1 MYNVLRFLFILFFY
15 FSNVSTIL
23 SIYPISYYLIQ
34 NTSIEP
40 QWYHFGL
47 LFSIYELGK
56 FSSIWIWEYIHKRYS
71 SLILILMSLFLLA
84 LCNIS
89 FSLVV
94 QFYQIII
101 FRFIFGFSN
110 IIGTFFKDIYNK
122 IGFRKNNTII
132 ILSISMICTT
142 ISLFF
147 PSIII
152 YFNVGEKLLN
162 FQIIKFKNTM
172 FIYLCLAISNLLP
185 IIFGYILIL
194 KNKLKVEQAFI
205 PMPNVEKTE
214 NSVEKS
220 LGTQKNNFIETEQK
234 SHSKVIKVN
243 NPIYDSKIQISLQ
256 KNINNENEAVANKD
270 RKNSDNKNFNNIE
283 RKEDDVPNV
292 EQINNINNSFNL
304 KDISIE
310 NKEYQLCFIQTSLN
324 MVDGLSL
331 IWILIILYNHFKQSC
346 LQISIYFSI
355 LKILGEIILFPINER
370 IMRKSSAVIPLD
382 FESISHRMKII
393 TIISLILSICISQN
407 ILFIYFYENFQDL
420 LLIALLIFLLIK
432 TIFSGIFTQ
441 YYKIYNNLFFKQN
454 NIKNKNLKKYNQFY
468 GSIGKSII
476 YFVGSFGL
484 YIIELLYHKNDKTKI
499 VMYSLYFHAI
509 PQIIYLILF
518 FACSKY
524 IN

>member
-1 MYNVLRFLFILFFY
+1 
-15 FSNVSTIL
+15 
-23 SIYPISYYLIQ
+23 
-34 NTSIEP
+34 
-40 QWYHFGL
+40 
-47 LFSIYELGK
+47 
-56 FSSIWIWEYIHKRYS
+56 
-71 SLILILMSLFLLA
+71 MSLFLLA

-194 KNKLKVEQAFI
+194 KNKLKVEQAFV

-292 EQINNINNSFNL
+292 EQINNINNSYNL
-304 KDISIE
+304 KDISI
-310 NKEYQLCFIQTSLN
+310 
-324 MVDGLSL
+324 
-331 IWILIILYNHFKQSC
+331 
-346 LQISIYFSI
+346 
-355 LKILGEIILFPINER
+355 
-370 IMRKSSAVIPLD
+370 
-382 FESISHRMKII
+382 
-393 TIISLILSICISQN
+393 
-407 ILFIYFYENFQDL
+407 
-420 LLIALLIFLLIK
+420 
-432 TIFSGIFTQ
+432 
-441 YYKIYNNLFFKQN
+441 
-454 NIKNKNLKKYNQFY
+454 
-468 GSIGKSII
+468 
-476 YFVGSFGL
+476 
-484 YIIELLYHKNDKTKI
+484 
-499 VMYSLYFHAI
+499 
-509 PQIIYLILF
+509 
-518 FACSKY
+518 
-524 IN
+524 